1 MATRK
6 RSLWSVRG
14 ELIEKS
20 REAALSATRVFN
32 DPMTRFKSGKL
43 HSPDGLQRIS
53 SLRNSRTS
61 RFLAR
66 YQPPK
71 FRPGCLHTLLNLM
84 LC

>member
-32 DPMTRFKSGKL
+32 DPMTRFKSESYIVLMVYNAYLVYATRGRAGFWPAT
-43 HSPDGLQRIS
+43 SR
-53 SLRNSRTS
+53 RNS
-61 RFLAR
+61 A
-66 YQPPK
+66 QAA
-71 FRPGCLHTLLNLM
+71 CIH
-84 LC
+84 C